1 MFPLVEIHLHLEGAI
16 PYEALWSLMQKYGGD
31 PSVPDMGALVKRFQ
45 FTDFN
50 HFIATWVWKNSFI
63 REYEDFT
70 FIAEQFALDL
80 KKQDLVYA
88 EVHYSPSDFG
98 HHRLNVQEITR
109 AVRRGLDRV
118 KGVEIALI
126 VDLVR
131 NYGPESGMRTLR
143 EANEVKDLGVVGIG
157 LGGSED
163 AFPAERYKHIY
174 EYARKLGFHTT
185 AHAGEAA
192 GAASIWAALT
202 GLRAERIGHGT
213 RAFEDEALLDYL
225 VEHKIPLEMCPYSN
239 VCTKVVPDL
248 ASHPVKRY
256 FDRGLLVSIN
266 TDDPKMFGNTLS
278 GEYDM
283 MEKHLGFS
291 KQDLKALSANAIR
304 STWLGEERKKQLLSL
319 ID

>member
-1 MFPLVEIHLHLEGAI
+1 MLPLVEIHLHLEGAI
-16 PYEALWSLMQKYGGD
+16 PYEALWQLVRKYGGD
-31 PSVPDMGALVKRFQ
+31 PSIPDMDALIQRFR

-50 HFIATWVWKNSFI
+50 HFIETWVWKNSFI

-80 KKQDLVYA
+80 KQQNILYA
-88 EVHYSPSDFG
+88 EVHYSPSDFRNL
-98 HHRLNVQEITR
+98 RLGVQEITQ
-109 AVRRGLDRV
+109 AVRTGLDRV
-118 KGVEIALI
+118 KGIEVALI
-126 VDLVR
+126 IDLVR
-131 NYGPESGMRTLR
+131 NYGLKNALRTLQ
-143 EANEVKDLGVVGIG
+143 EVNEVKNLGVVGIG
-157 LGGSED
+157 LGGSEH
-163 AFPAERYKHIY
+163 AYPAELYKDVY
-174 EYARKLGFHTT
+174 EHARKLGFHTT

-202 GLRAERIGHGT
+202 ELRAERIGHGT

-266 TDDPKMFGNTLS
+266 TDDPKMFGNSLA

-283 MEKHLGFS
+283 MEKHMGFS
-291 KQDLKALSANAIR
+291 EQDLKTLSANAIR